1 MRQIILDTETTGLDP
16 KMGHK
21 IIEIGGV
28 EIIDR
33 IRTGNFF
40 HFYINPE
47 RNVPDDAFKIHGIS
61 TQFLQDK
68 PKFREIA
75 NDFVS
80 FIGNDDLIIHN
91 AAFDLKFINHE
102 LESINMRPIISNK
115 IIDTLL
121 LARKKFPG
129 SPASL
134 NALCKRFNIDL
145 NQRNASGHGALLD
158 SELLYKVYICLEE
171 GLQSELLLASAV
183 ATNKVNKVTREKLE
197 KKFIADRN
205 FEYKEDFDL
214 HKEFIKGIKTS
225 LWDA

>member
-16 KMGHK
+16 KSGHR
-21 IIEIGGV
+21 IIEIGCV
-28 EIIDR
+28 EMVNKV
-33 IRTGNFF
+33 RTDNFL

-47 RNVPDDAFKIHGIS
+47 RNVPDEAFKIHGIS
-61 TQFLQDK
+61 TQFLKDK

-75 NDFVS
+75 NEFVT
-80 FIGNDDLIIHN
+80 FIGGDDLIIHN

-102 LESINMRPIISNK
+102 LESINLKPIITNK

-171 GLQSELLLASAV
+171 GLQSELLLASAA
-183 ATNKVNKVTREKLE
+183 ATNKVNKVTKEKSE
-197 KKFIADRN
+197 KKVLMDRN
-205 FEYKEDFDL
+205 FEYKEDFEA
-214 HKEFIKGIKTS
+214 HKEFIKGIEKS

>member
-28 EIIDR
+28 EIIDK

-61 TQFLQDK
+61 TQFLKDK

-102 LESINMRPIISNK
+102 LESINLKPIISNK

-158 SELLYKVYICLEE
+158 SELLYKVYICLQE

-183 ATNKVNKVTREKLE
+183 ATSKVNKVTKEKLE

-205 FEYKEDFDL
+205 FEYNEDFEL
-214 HKEFIKGIKTS
+214 HKEFIRGMNKS